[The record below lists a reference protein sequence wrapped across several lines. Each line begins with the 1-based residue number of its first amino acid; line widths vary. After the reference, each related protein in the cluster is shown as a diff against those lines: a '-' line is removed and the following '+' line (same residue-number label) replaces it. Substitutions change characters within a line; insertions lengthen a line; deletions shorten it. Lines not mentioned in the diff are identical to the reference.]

1 MSNRAVKR
9 AQKHVPSETI
19 HVKQLN
25 CATTQSS
32 SSQLDCQRMAKRPLA
47 RNAHVA
53 SVRVGVVGIEKEQLG
68 MEKKA
73 HSIRLLNCLKT
84 VQRTAKRLAQRVLW
98 NRLVVRQSKAMM
110 LIPQMN
116 RAKSNFRP
124 RYLTLSKTQSRSLT
138 ASQVSVRAESVAAAD
153 RAVASGIAKEMVT
166 PVIPI
171 QPMAR

>member
-1 MSNRAVKR
+1 
-9 AQKHVPSETI
+9 
-19 HVKQLN
+19 
-25 CATTQSS
+25 
-32 SSQLDCQRMAKRPLA
+32 
-47 RNAHVA
+47 
-53 SVRVGVVGIEKEQLG
+53 